1 MGISFIN
8 SVEGEEFC
16 SLGFNLGLRHV
27 RGTVVSP
34 ANDRLLMLPD
44 RVNFK
49 GLNGIMVWVAVLSFG
64 NHMGLDIFRDDWFLL
79 LLLL

>member
-8 SVEGEEFC
+8 SVEGEEFS

-27 RGTVVSP
+27 SGTVVSP

-44 RVNFK
+44 RVD
-49 GLNGIMVWVAVLSFG
+49 L
-64 NHMGLDIFRDDWFLL
+64 
-79 LLLL
+79 